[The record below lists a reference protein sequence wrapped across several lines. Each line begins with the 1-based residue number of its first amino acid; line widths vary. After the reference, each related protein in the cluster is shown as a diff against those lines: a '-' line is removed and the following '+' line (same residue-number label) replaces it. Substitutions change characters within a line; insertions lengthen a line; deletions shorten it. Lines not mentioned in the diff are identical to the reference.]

1 MKPSLLKCSLARS
14 FRLAVVMAAGMA
26 AILPQAAMAAPP
38 QNAEAI
44 YLGGPIVTVNEL
56 QPQAEAIAVRGGRII
71 AVGYRDEV
79 MKLKGASTRV
89 VDLGGK
95 TLLPGFIDPHGHVFN
110 VGIQALSANLL
121 PKPDGAVNDIPAL
134 QSTLKA
140 WIQQNQALTSK
151 YKWIV
156 GFGYDDGQ
164 LAEQRHPTREDLDKI
179 SSELPVIVVHQSA
192 HMGVMNSKAL
202 EMVGITAATKDPQGG
217 LIRRKAGGQEP
228 NGVLEETA
236 FFGPLLSLIGKIGPD
251 ANRSLFKAG
260 ADLYKR
266 FGYTTA
272 QEGRASAG
280 SVATMSAV
288 AKAGGLDID
297 VVAYPDMVSDP
308 QTIKAPLLS
317 RQYSGHFRIGG
328 AKISL
333 DGSPQGKTAWLT
345 KPYFKAPDGQPAD
358 YRGYAQFKDDQANAY
373 IDLAFKNGWQL
384 LAHVNGDAAID
395 QFITAVKLAEQKYGK
410 ADRRTVAIHGQAT
423 RLDQVEAFKALGI
436 IPSFFPMHTFYWGD
450 WHRDSVLG
458 PERAANIS
466 PTGWALERGMIFTS
480 HHDAPVAMPDPMRVI
495 SSTVNRVT
503 RTGKVLGPEQRVSPL
518 TAIKAHTLWSAY
530 QHFEEKTKG
539 SLEVGKLADFV
550 VLDRNPL
557 VGDPLTIA
565 DIKVMETIKEGKTVY
580 RREATAKKATSTQSC
595 ADSGACF
602 LVASRALGLAG
613 VVHSHDSHK

>member
-140 WIQQNQALTSK
+140 WIQQNQALTNK

-164 LAEQRHPTREDLDKI
+164 LAEQRHPTREDLDKV

-217 LIRRKAGGQEP
+217 LIRRKAGSQEP

-308 QTIKAPLLS
+308 QVIKAPLLS

-328 AKISL
+328 A
-333 DGSPQGKTAWLT
+333 
-345 KPYFKAPDGQPAD
+345 
-358 YRGYAQFKDDQANAY
+358 
-373 IDLAFKNGWQL
+373 
-384 LAHVNGDAAID
+384 
-395 QFITAVKLAEQKYGK
+395 
-410 ADRRTVAIHGQAT
+410 
-423 RLDQVEAFKALGI
+423 
-436 IPSFFPMHTFYWGD
+436 
-450 WHRDSVLG
+450 
-458 PERAANIS
+458 
-466 PTGWALERGMIFTS
+466 
-480 HHDAPVAMPDPMRVI
+480 
-495 SSTVNRVT
+495 
-503 RTGKVLGPEQRVSPL
+503 
-518 TAIKAHTLWSAY
+518 
-530 QHFEEKTKG
+530 
-539 SLEVGKLADFV
+539 
-550 VLDRNPL
+550 
-557 VGDPLTIA
+557 
-565 DIKVMETIKEGKTVY
+565 
-580 RREATAKKATSTQSC
+580 
-595 ADSGACF
+595 
-602 LVASRALGLAG
+602 
-613 VVHSHDSHK
+613 